1 VTYPQIWQTWFFA
14 FSVLVAVLMTFLMQP
29 TLNTQLLLLVPTIAI
44 LGLPH
49 GALDL
54 PIAQALWPLHGWR
67 GNMRFGLLYVGL
79 TALVIG
85 FWILLPGP
93 ALFAFLI
100 YSAFHFSGDWDDAT
114 PLLRWTGGVAT
125 IGAPGLFWQAEVSDL
140 FVLLAPAPAADLA
153 AMALAYAGGTALACY
168 IAILVSQPASRTRA
182 AVEQAI
188 IWFAAACLAPLVY
201 FILYFC
207 ALHSLRH
214 LTDALQSV
222 ENTRKALRAATVLS
236 AVVVVV
242 AALIGFA
249 VLQTAETF
257 ILEQSIMQV
266 VFIGLAGL
274 TVPHMLLID
283 RFQRHG
289 RRLPCE
295 R

>member
-1 VTYPQIWQTWFFA
+1 MIHPQIWQTWFFA
-14 FSVLVAVLMTFLMQP
+14 VSVSVAVLMTFLMQP
-29 TLNTQLLLLVPTIAI
+29 TLHTQMLLLVPTVAV

-54 PIAQALWPLHGWR
+54 PIAQTLWPLHGWR
-67 GNMRFGLLYVGL
+67 GNMRFGLLYIGL

-85 FWILLPGP
+85 FWILFPGP

-100 YSAFHFSGDWDDAT
+100 YSAFHFSGDWAEAT
-114 PLLRWTGGVAT
+114 PLLRWTGGIAT

-140 FVLLAPAPAADLA
+140 FAFLAPAPAADLA
-153 AMALAYAGGTALACY
+153 AMALAYAGGTALTCY
-168 IAILVSQPASRTRA
+168 TVTLIWLPASRTRA

-188 IWFAAACLAPLVY
+188 IWFAAACLSPLVY
-201 FILYFC
+201 FVLYFC

-214 LTDALQSV
+214 LTNALQSV
-222 ENTRKALRAATVLS
+222 ENTRQAMRAATILS
-236 AVVVVV
+236 IVVIV
-242 AALIGFA
+242 AAFIAFA
-249 VLQTAETF
+249 ILQKTETF
-257 ILEQSIMQV
+257 ILEQTIMRV

-289 RRLPCE
+289 RRPPSE

>member
-1 VTYPQIWQTWFFA
+1 LQTWIFA
-14 FSVLVAVLMTFLMQP
+14 FSILVAILLTFLMQP
-29 TLNTQLLLLVPTIAI
+29 TLTSQLLMLAPMIAV

-67 GNMRFGLLYVGL
+67 GNMRFGLLYVSL

-100 YSAFHFSGDWDDAT
+100 YSAFHFSGDWDDAL

-125 IGAPGLFWQAEVSDL
+125 IGAPGLFWQTEVSDL
-140 FVLLAPAPAADLA
+140 FALLAPATAADMA
-153 AMALAYAGGTALACY
+153 AMVLAYAGGTALLCY
-168 IAILVSQPASRTRA
+168 VVILALLPASRTRA
-182 AVEQAI
+182 AVEQAM
-188 IWFAAACLAPLVY
+188 IWFAAICLSPLVY

-222 ENTRKALRAATVLS
+222 EDTRQALRAATVLS
-236 AVVVVV
+236 AVVVV

-249 VLQTAETF
+249 TLQNAETF

-266 VFIGLAGL
+266 VFIGLASL

-289 RRLPCE
+289 RRLPRE

>member
-1 VTYPQIWQTWFFA
+1 MTYPRIWQTA
-14 FSVLVAVLMTFLMQP
+14 LFSISVVITILATWLMQP
-29 TLNTQLLLLVPTIAI
+29 TLATQLLLLVPTIAM

-54 PIAQALWPLHGWR
+54 PIAQVLWPLNGWR
-67 GNMRFGLLYVGL
+67 GKARFGLLYVGL
-79 TALVIG
+79 TMAVIG
-85 FWILLPGP
+85 VWVLMPGP
-93 ALFAFLI
+93 ALFAFLL

-114 PLLRWTGGVAT
+114 PQLRVTGGVAT
-125 IGAPGLFWQAEVSDL
+125 IGAPALFWQAEVSDL
-140 FVLLAPAPAADLA
+140 FAFLAPAPAAGIA
-153 AMALAYAGGTALACY
+153 AMCLAYVGGAALVFY
-168 IAILVSQPASRTRA
+168 IATLAVQSASRTRA

-188 IWFAAACLAPLVY
+188 IWIAAACLSPLVY

-207 ALHSLRH
+207 TLHSLRH

-222 ENTRKALRAATVLS
+222 EDTRKALRVAAILS
-236 AVVVVV
+236 AVVIV
-242 AALIGFA
+242 AALISFGI
-249 VLQTAETF
+249 LQTAETF
-257 ILEQSIMQV
+257 VPEQSIMQV

-289 RRLPCE
+289 RPRPYN